1 MTVGFIFL
9 LKNTNISYICKQI
22 DLVMKKFLFFL
33 FVISTIVSC
42 EKKEQLPP
50 NTYKI
55 NVSAPGVLNGI
66 RAHVK
71 IIDDRRQEI
80 NIDTAIVINEQFTF
94 TGKINNSAIRVLS
107 VNSVNGSLAFVL
119 EPGELDIE
127 LYKDS
132 IQYSKVTGT
141 KNNEAF
147 NEYKKDFRILNEKFL
162 SVRDER
168 DAARL
173 DPNGRELMEAKD
185 IELHEVGKKRRD
197 FPHDFVDKNPDLD
210 VSLLILET
218 QMIGINQNMERFKAN
233 AEVLQDVI
241 KRNAANKFI
250 GQKLNAFIAQKE
262 AEARLDIGREA
273 PDFKA
278 PKPNG
283 EMISL
288 KDIKGKVTIIDFW
301 AAWCGPC
308 RRENPNIVRIYEKY
322 HEKGLEIIGVS
333 LDGKSNQPDPKQQW
347 LKAIDDDGLPWH
359 HVSNLM
365 YFRDP
370 VAELYN
376 INAIPATFVLDENGI
391 IVGKKLR
398 GEALEN
404 KIAELL
410 D

>member
-1 MTVGFIFL
+1 
-9 LKNTNISYICKQI
+9 
-22 DLVMKKFLFFL
+22 MKKFVFFL
-33 FVISTIVSC
+33 FVVSTIVSC
-42 EKKEQLPP
+42 EKKEPLPP

-66 RAHVK
+66 RAYIK
-71 IIDDRRQEI
+71 IIDERRQEI
-80 NIDTAIVINEQFTF
+80 NIDTAMVVNEQFTF
-94 TGKINNSAIRVLS
+94 TGKVNSAAIRILS
-107 VNSVNGSLAFVL
+107 LNSVKGNLAFVL

-127 LYKDS
+127 VYKDS
-132 IQYSKVTGT
+132 IQYSKVEGS
-141 KNNEAF
+141 KNNDAF
-147 NEYKKDFRILNEKFL
+147 NEYKQNFVNTNNDIIK
-162 SVRDER
+162 VRNER
-168 DAARL
+168 DAARQSGDTAL
-173 DPNGRELMEAKD
+173 YKAKD
-185 IELHEVGKKRRD
+185 SEFLAMRQKQLD
-197 FPHDFVDKNPDLD
+197 YPHDFIDANPNLD
-210 VSLLILET
+210 ISLLLLET
-218 QMIGINQNMERFKAN
+218 QIIGSNQDLDRFKKNMIALS
-233 AEVLQDVI
+233 EVI
-241 KRNAANKFI
+241 NKNAANKFI

-273 PDFKA
+273 PDFRA
-278 PKPNG
+278 PNPNG

-308 RRENPNIVRIYEKY
+308 RRENPNIVKIYEKY
-322 HEKGLEIIGVS
+322 HDKGLEIIGVS
-333 LDGKSNQPDPKQQW
+333 LDGRSNQPDPKQQW

-370 VAELYN
+370 VAELYY
-376 INAIPATFVLDENGI
+376 INSIPATFVLDENGI

-398 GEALEN
+398 GQALEN

>member
-1 MTVGFIFL
+1 
-9 LKNTNISYICKQI
+9 
-22 DLVMKKFLFFL
+22 MKKLILVLFA
-33 FVISTIVSC
+33 VSVVVSC
-42 EKKEQLPP
+42 QKKETLTPG
-50 NTYKI
+50 TYKI

-66 RAHVK
+66 RAYIK
-71 IIDDRRQEI
+71 IIDERRQEI
-80 NIDTAIVINEQFTF
+80 NIDTAMVVNEQFSF
-94 TGKINNSAIRVLS
+94 TGKVNNSAIRMLS
-107 VNSVNGSLAFVL
+107 VNGVNGVLAFVL
-119 EPGELDIE
+119 EPGEIDIE

-132 IQYSKVTGT
+132 LQYSKVEGT

-147 NEYKKDFRILNEKFL
+147 NVYKKNYRALNDKFL

-173 DPNGRELMEAKD
+173 DPKGRALMEAKD
-185 IELHEVGKKRRD
+185 KELREVGKKRTD
-197 FPHDFVDKNPDLD
+197 YPHDFIDENPDLD
-210 VSLLILET
+210 VSLLILES
-218 QMIGINQNMERFKAN
+218 QMIGSNQNLERFKAN
-233 AEVLQDVI
+233 AKALEDVI
-241 KRNAANKFI
+241 NKNAANKFI

-262 AEARLDIGREA
+262 AEARLDVGREA

-278 PKPNG
+278 LNPNG
-283 EMISL
+283 EMVSL

-308 RRENPNIVRIYEKY
+308 RRENPNLVKIYEKY
-322 HEKGLEIIGVS
+322 HDKGLEIIGVS
-333 LDGKSNQPDPKQQW
+333 LDGRSNQPDPKEQW
-347 LKAIDDDGLPWH
+347 LKAIKDDNLTWH
-359 HVSNLM
+359 QVSNLM

-376 INAIPATFVLDENGI
+376 INAIPATFVIDENGI

-398 GEALEN
+398 GQALEN

>member
-1 MTVGFIFL
+1 
-9 LKNTNISYICKQI
+9 
-22 DLVMKKFLFFL
+22 MKKFVLIL
-33 FVISTIVSC
+33 CVLSLLVSC
-42 EKKEQLPP
+42 EKKEPLAPG
-50 NTYKI
+50 TYKI

-66 RAHVK
+66 RAYIK
-71 IIDDRRQEI
+71 IIDERRQEI
-80 NIDTAIVINEQFTF
+80 NIDTAMVVNEQFSF
-94 TGKINNSAIRVLS
+94 TGKVNSSAIRMLT
-107 VNSVNGSLAFVL
+107 VNGVNGVLAFVL

-132 IQYSKVTGT
+132 IQYSKVKGT
-141 KNNEAF
+141 KNNDAF
-147 NEYKKDFRILNEKFL
+147 NTYKKNYRALNDKFL

-168 DAARL
+168 DVARL

-185 IELHEVGKKRRD
+185 KELREVGKKRTNY
-197 FPHDFVDKNPDLD
+197 PHDFIDEHPDLD
-210 VSLLILET
+210 VSLLILES
-218 QMIGINQNMERFKAN
+218 QMIGTNQNLERFKAN
-233 AEVLQDVI
+233 VKALQDVI
-241 KRNAANKFI
+241 NKNAANKFI
-250 GQKLNAFIAQKE
+250 GQKLNAFIALKE

-283 EMISL
+283 EMVSL
-288 KDIKGKVTIIDFW
+288 KDMKGKVTIIDFW

-308 RRENPNIVRIYEKY
+308 RRENPNIVKIYEKY
-322 HEKGLEIIGVS
+322 HDKGLEIIGVS

-347 LKAIDDDGLPWH
+347 LKAIEDDGLTWH
-359 HVSNLM
+359 QVSNLM

-398 GEALEN
+398 GQALEN